1 VAFGL
6 SILLFVLALFAIVM
20 IHEGGH
26 YLGARLYNFRILEY
40 FIGFG
45 PRLWSF
51 RRGEIEYGVKA
62 IPAGGYV
69 KIAGMNPFENDVP
82 EGDEHRAYGAK
93 PVWQRVIVILAG
105 PMSHFLVAWLIFA
118 AVFMFSANWNV
129 PGVAKVVPAAATTPA
144 NGGPGLEAG
153 DHITRIGDIA
163 DPTDEEIARYQN
175 GHVGQPVDYVVE
187 RGDQTL
193 HLTLIPQASPASVG
207 GLKAG
212 DVIEQIGDVNH
223 PTRDQIGA
231 YQAAHVGQPV
241 TYVVDRNG
249 ESVTLTMTPVET
261 TLQDGTQ
268 VVRVGVLLSGVME
281 SPLVAFVHAGGQV
294 WDTTVAAVAG
304 LAHVFGP
311 SGVHSMLSSLF
322 GGAPRNND
330 GAVSLYG
337 ASAAAGHAG
346 QQGAWAY
353 FFSLFATVVL
363 FIGLVNLLPLPPLDG
378 GHVAIALIEKVRG
391 HAIDMKKVVPV
402 SAVVLLILGF
412 FSISA
417 IILDIWKPIPNT

>member
-1 VAFGL
+1 MAFGL
-6 SILLFVLALFAIVM
+6 SIVLFVLALFAIVM

-82 EGDEHRAYGAK
+82 EGDEPRAYGAK
-93 PVWQRVIVILAG
+93 PIHQRIVVILAG
-105 PMSHFLVAWLIFA
+105 PLSHFVVAWLIFT

-129 PGVAKVVPAAATTPA
+129 PG
-144 NGGPGLEAG
+144 
-153 DHITRIGDIA
+153 I
-163 DPTDEEIARYQN
+163 
-175 GHVGQPVDYVVE
+175 VGVT
-187 RGDQTL
+187 QTMDGK
-193 HLTLIPQASPASVG
+193 PSPASVAG
-207 GLKAG
+207 IQAG
-212 DVIEQIGDVNH
+212 DVIERIGDLDQ
-223 PTRDQIGA
+223 PTRDQIGT
-231 YQAAHVGQPV
+231 YQAAHVGQPI
-241 TYVVDRNG
+241 TYVVDRDG
-249 ESVTLTMTPVET
+249 QQVTLTMTPVET
-261 TLQDGTQ
+261 TLKDGTK
-268 VVRVGVLLSGVME
+268 VIRVGVELSGVKE
-281 SPLVAFVHAGGQV
+281 PPLVAFAHAGGQV
-294 WDTTVAAVAG
+294 WDTTVAAVGG
-304 LAHVFGP
+304 LARVFGP

-322 GGAPRNND
+322 GGAPRNGD

>member
-6 SILLFVLALFAIVM
+6 SIVLFVVALFAIVM

-82 EGDEHRAYGAK
+82 AGDEDRAYGAK
-93 PVWQRVIVILAG
+93 PVRQRVIVILAG

-118 AVFMFSANWNV
+118 GVFMFSANWNI
-129 PGVAKVVPAAATTPA
+129 PGI
-144 NGGPGLEAG
+144 AG
-153 DHITRIGDIA
+153 VTETMDGK
-163 DPTDEEIARYQN
+163 
-175 GHVGQPVDYVVE
+175 
-187 RGDQTL
+187 
-193 HLTLIPQASPASVG
+193 ASPAAVAG
-207 GLKAG
+207 IRPG
-212 DVIEQIGDVNH
+212 DVIERIGDLDQ
-223 PTRDQIGA
+223 PTRDQIGT
-231 YQAAHVGQPV
+231 YQAAHVGRPI
-241 TYVVDRNG
+241 TYVVDRG
-249 ESVTLTMTPVET
+249 GQQMTLTMTPVET
-261 TLQDGTQ
+261 TLKDGST
-268 VVRVGVLLSGVME
+268 VVRVGIELSGVKE
-281 SPLVAFVHAGGQV
+281 RPLVAFAHAAGQV
-294 WDTTVAAVAG
+294 WDTTLAAVGG

-311 SGVHSMLSSLF
+311 SGVHEMVSSLF
-322 GGAPRNND
+322 TNAPRAND
-330 GAVSLYG
+330 GAVSLVG

-346 QQGAWAY
+346 SQGAWAN

-391 HAIDMKKVVPV
+391 RRIDMKKVVPV

-417 IILDIWKPIPNT
+417 IILDIWKPLPNT

>member
-6 SILLFVLALFAIVM
+6 SIVLFVVALFAIVM

-26 YLGARLYNFRILEY
+26 YLGARIYNFRILEY

-82 EGDEHRAYGAK
+82 PGDEDRAYGAK
-93 PVWQRVIVILAG
+93 PVRQRIVVILAG

-118 AVFMFSANWNV
+118 AVFMFSANWNI
-129 PGVAKVVPAAATTPA
+129 PGVVGVVPKMNGQPSPAAA
-144 NGGPGLEAG
+144 AG
-153 DHITRIGDIA
+153 MR
-163 DPTDEEIARYQN
+163 P
-175 GHVGQPVDYVVE
+175 
-187 RGDQTL
+187 
-193 HLTLIPQASPASVG
+193 
-207 GLKAG
+207 G
-212 DVIEQIGDVNH
+212 DVIERIGSLDK

-231 YQAAHVGQPV
+231 YQAAHVGEPI
-241 TYVVDRNG
+241 TYLVDRNG
-249 ESVTLTMTPVET
+249 QPVTLTMTPVQT
-261 TLQDGTQ
+261 TLKNGTTIT
-268 VVRVGVLLSGVME
+268 RVGIELSGVKE
-281 SPLVAFVHAGGQV
+281 PPLVAFVHAGGQV

-311 SGVHSMLSSLF
+311 SGVHAMLSSLF
-322 GGAPRNND
+322 TDAPRNGD
-330 GAVSLYG
+330 GAVSLVG
-337 ASAAAGHAG
+337 ASQAAGHAG
-346 QQGAWAY
+346 SQGAWAY

-378 GHVAIALIEKVRG
+378 GHVAIALIEKLRG

>member
-1 VAFGL
+1 MAFGL
-6 SILLFVLALFAIVM
+6 SVLLFVVALFAIVM

-40 FIGFG
+40 FVGFG

-118 AVFMFSANWNV
+118 AVFMFSSNWNI
-129 PGVAKVVPAAATTPA
+129 PGVADVAPTLATTVVH
-144 NGGPGLEAG
+144 GSTGLEAG
-153 DHITRIGDIA
+153 DRITRIGTVA
-163 DPTDEEIARYQN
+163 DPTDQQISDYQAA
-175 GHVGQPVDYVVE
+175 HVGQPVDYVVE
-187 RGDQTL
+187 RDGKPVR
-193 HLTLIPQASPASVG
+193 LTLIPQPSPAATS
-207 GLKAG
+207 GLQPG
-212 DVIEQIGDVNH
+212 DVIVQIGDVSQ
-223 PTRDQIGA
+223 PTRDQIST

-249 ESVTLTMTPVET
+249 QPVTLTMTPIQT
-261 TLQDGTQ
+261 TDSG
-268 VVRVGVLLSGVME
+268 VRVGIELSGVKE
-281 SPLVAFVHAGGQV
+281 PPLVALVHAGGQV

-311 SGVHSMLSSLF
+311 SGVHAMFSSLF
-322 GGAPRNND
+322 TGAPRNGD

-378 GHVAIALIEKVRG
+378 GHVAIALLEKVRG

-402 SAVVLLILGF
+402 SAAVLLILGF

-417 IILDIWKPIPNT
+417 IILDIWKPIPGT

>member
-1 VAFGL
+1 MAFGL
-6 SILLFVLALFAIVM
+6 SVLLFVVALFAIVM

-82 EGDEHRAYGAK
+82 EGDEQRAYGAK
-93 PVWQRVIVILAG
+93 PVWQRIIVILAG

-118 AVFMFSANWNV
+118 AVFTFSANWNI
-129 PGVAKVVPAAATTPA
+129 PGVVDVAPTLATTPVR
-144 NGGPGLEAG
+144 GSTQLEAG
-153 DHITRIGDIA
+153 DRITRIGNVT
-163 DPTDEEIARYQN
+163 DPTEQQISDYQAA
-175 GHVGQPVDYVVE
+175 HVGQPVDYVVD
-187 RGDQTL
+187 RHGRSVQ
-193 HLTLIPQASPASVG
+193 LTLIPQASPAATS
-207 GLKAG
+207 GLQPG
-212 DVIEQIGDVNH
+212 DVIVQIGDVSQ
-223 PTRDQIGA
+223 PTRDQIGT

-241 TYVVDRNG
+241 TYVVDREG
-249 ESVTLTMTPVET
+249 QPVTLTMTPIKTED
-261 TLQDGTQ
+261 DG
-268 VVRVGVLLSGVME
+268 VRVGIELAGVKE
-281 SPLVAFVHAGGQV
+281 PPLVAFAHAGGQV
-294 WDTTVAAVAG
+294 WDTTVAAVGG
-304 LAHVFGP
+304 LARVFGP
-311 SGVHSMLSSLF
+311 QGVRDLVTTMFSN
-322 GGAPRNND
+322 APRSAD
-330 GAVSLYG
+330 GPVSLVG

-346 QQGAWAY
+346 SQGAWAY

-363 FIGLVNLLPLPPLDG
+363 FIGLVNLIPLPPLDG
-378 GHVAIALIEKVRG
+378 GHVAIALLEKIRG
-391 HAIDMKKVVPV
+391 HRIDMKKVVPV